1 MVTSTIDISNS
12 DVWDD
17 SALIA
22 SWNDALQE
30 YKKYH
35 SIFQKVRTEA
45 DLERELAAAG
55 LGVNGELL
63 EEANLDGPVVDDEYE
78 PEYGEE
84 EEEEKGISS
93 DPLVESAKPEPS
105 TSRPSVIPEQPPIS
119 EKLARDEAP
128 SLQQGPLEQVKD
140 ETLKKALMGWYYAG
154 YYTGLY
160 EGMQKKESPTGDT
173 RANDAPEA

>member
-105 TSRPSVIPEQPPIS
+105 TSME
-119 EKLARDEAP
+119 
-128 SLQQGPLEQVKD
+128 SLVSKFLP
-140 ETLKKALMGWYYAG
+140 T
-154 YYTGLY
+154 TC
-160 EGMQKKESPTGDT
+160 GM
-173 RANDAPEA
+173 